1 MKQSSSYPWG
11 VTRLQ
16 LDDLMLNSG
25 FIEIK
30 SLEVL
35 FDDGTLVDYPENVH
49 LRSRNFDSVW
59 TDRNQPLPVYLGIT
73 KLSVTE
79 NNVTVV
85 SSFDTAPEV
94 ITRYI
99 SHAEGESYQD
109 LHQGDVSTPLKTL
122 KYAVRLFIGDEIDS
136 LSDQI
141 ILPIALLEQQGDE
154 IRYSNQFVAPSL
166 TLKSSSVLMN
176 NVKDIRDE
184 LLGRSKQLDNYK
196 STSTSR
202 AAEFNPVA
210 ERYRSALRTIARYAP
225 MLNHYFENSVVH
237 PLEVYGQ
244 LRALIGELS
253 TFSNRVNLLGE
264 STNSSQSLPR
274 YNHSDLGDCFDGAK
288 TLIISLLD
296 ELTVS
301 PELLVRLERSEHGR
315 FACDLTAE
323 FFAKQHSM
331 YLMLETATH
340 YSEMNVSFDA
350 FSKLGADNVVDT
362 YVQRA
367 IPGIS
372 VEHLTEQP
380 TGLEQR
386 AKVSYFTVDR
396 DSDKWKLVEEQGRI
410 ALQWDD
416 APEDLVV
423 EIVVVRG

>member
-1 MKQSSSYPWG
+1 MKHSNSYPWG
-11 VTRLQ
+11 VARLQ

-25 FIEIK
+25 FIEVK

-35 FDDGTLVDYPENVH
+35 FEDGTLVDYPENVH
-49 LRSRNFDSVW
+49 LRSRNFDAIW
-59 TDRNQPLPVYLGIT
+59 TDRTQPLAVYLGIT

-85 SSFDTAPEV
+85 SSFDTAPNI
-94 ITRYI
+94 ITRYV
-99 SHAEGESYQD
+99 SHAEGEDYKD
-109 LHQGDVSTPLKTL
+109 LHQGDVSTPIKTL
-122 KYAVRLFIGDEIDS
+122 KYAVSIFLGDEIDS

-141 ILPIALLEQQGDE
+141 LIPLAVLEQQGDDV
-154 IRYSNQFVAPSL
+154 RYNNTFVAPSVS
-166 TLKSSSVLMN
+166 LKSSSALMN
-176 NVKDIRDE
+176 NIKDIRDE
-184 LLGRSKQLDNYK
+184 LLGRSKQLDTYK
-196 STSTSR
+196 STSNSR

-225 MLNHYFENSVVH
+225 ILNHYFENAVVH
-237 PLEVYGQ
+237 PLDVYGD
-244 LRALIGELS
+244 LRTLIGELS
-253 TFSNRVNLLGE
+253 TFSNRLNILGE
-264 STNSSQSLPR
+264 ANDGGLSLPR
-274 YNHSDLGDCFDGAK
+274 YNHSDLGHCFDIAK
-288 TLIISLLD
+288 KLIISLLD

-301 PELLVRLERSEHGR
+301 PELLVRFERSDNGR
-315 FACDLTAE
+315 FACDLTPE

-331 YLMLETATH
+331 YLLLETATH

-367 IPGIS
+367 IPGINID
-372 VEHLTEQP
+372 HLTEQP

>member
-59 TDRNQPLPVYLGIT
+59 TDRNQPLPVYLGIS

-85 SSFDTAPEV
+85 SSFDSAPEIV
-94 ITRYI
+94 TRYI
-99 SHAEGESYQD
+99 SHAEGENYQD

-122 KYAVRLFIGDEIDS
+122 KYAVRLFLGDEIDS
-136 LSDQI
+136 LSDQV
-141 ILPIALLEQQGDE
+141 ILPIAVLEQQGDD
-154 IRYSNQFVAPSL
+154 IRYSNAFVAPSL

-225 MLNHYFENSVVH
+225 MLNHYFENAVVH

-264 STNSSQSLPR
+264 STNNAQSLPR
-274 YNHSDLGDCFDGAK
+274 YNHSDLGDCFDSAK

-315 FACDLTAE
+315 FACDLSAE

-331 YLMLETATH
+331 YLLLETATH
-340 YSEMNVSFDA
+340 YSEMNISFDA

-372 VEHLTEQP
+372 VNHLTEQP